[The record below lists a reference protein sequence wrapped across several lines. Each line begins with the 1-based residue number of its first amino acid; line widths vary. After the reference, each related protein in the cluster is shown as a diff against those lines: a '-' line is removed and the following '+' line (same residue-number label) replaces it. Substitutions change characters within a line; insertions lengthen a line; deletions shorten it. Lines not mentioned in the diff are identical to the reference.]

1 MFPMLPKCRC
11 HFGGRGF
18 WYFICCT
25 PRCTNHVKNA
35 CTGFTVDISSIC
47 KRVNKYQI
55 SNFPS
60 YEWISKS
67 ALGRQSQ
74 DLQIDTAP
82 EISFGMCAFL
92 WCRSR
97 RSENEK
103 GICYDAW
110 MLMWNCCIL
119 FSNIKFYLLWRTMQ
133 SFSGI
138 LFEVP
143 VPLKSNKDNI
153 RLSLVLWHLKD
164 FERRKTPQKVINYL
178 SGLITSNG
186 THHPPNKAQS

>member
-1 MFPMLPKCRC
+1 MADRTPRCTSWMFAKDLCVSKIYVIHNIFKCICKEFIYFPMFPMLPKCRC

-92 WCRSR
+92 WCSPW

-103 GICYDAW
+103 GNPTA
-110 MLMWNCCIL
+110 MLGC
-119 FSNIKFYLLWRTMQ
+119 
-133 SFSGI
+133 
-138 LFEVP
+138 
-143 VPLKSNKDNI
+143 
-153 RLSLVLWHLKD
+153 
-164 FERRKTPQKVINYL
+164 
-178 SGLITSNG
+178 
-186 THHPPNKAQS
+186 

>member
-1 MFPMLPKCRC
+1 MADRTPRCTSWMFAQDLCMSKIYVIHNIVKCICKYFIYTSRIPNVAKMPMPFWRTCL
-11 HFGGRGF
+11 

-25 PRCTNHVKNA
+25 PRCTNHVKNV

-55 SNFPS
+55 FNFPS

-67 ALGRQSQ
+67 ALGSQSQ

-92 WCRSR
+92 WCRPW

-103 GICYDAW
+103 GNQTAKLGC
-110 MLMWNCCIL
+110 
-119 FSNIKFYLLWRTMQ
+119 
-133 SFSGI
+133 
-138 LFEVP
+138 
-143 VPLKSNKDNI
+143 
-153 RLSLVLWHLKD
+153 
-164 FERRKTPQKVINYL
+164 
-178 SGLITSNG
+178 
-186 THHPPNKAQS
+186 

>member
-1 MFPMLPKCRC
+1 MADRTPRCTSWMFAKDLCVSKIYVIHNIFKCICKEFIYFPMFPMLPKCRC

-74 DLQIDTAP
+74 DLQIDTA
-82 EISFGMCAFL
+82 
-92 WCRSR
+92 
-97 RSENEK
+97 
-103 GICYDAW
+103 
-110 MLMWNCCIL
+110 
-119 FSNIKFYLLWRTMQ
+119 LLAGHPDDKM
-133 SFSGI
+133 
-138 LFEVP
+138 
-143 VPLKSNKDNI
+143 
-153 RLSLVLWHLKD
+153 
-164 FERRKTPQKVINYL
+164 VINKQIPHVNPRLELIVVYL
-178 SGLITSNG
+178 F
-186 THHPPNKAQS
+186 

>member
-1 MFPMLPKCRC
+1 MADRTPRCTSWMFAQDLCMSKIYVIHNIVKCICKYFIYNSRIPNVAKMPMPFWRTCL
-11 HFGGRGF
+11 

-25 PRCTNHVKNA
+25 PRCTNHVKNVCA
-35 CTGFTVDISSIC
+35 GFTVDISSIC

-67 ALGRQSQ
+67 AFWRQRQ

-92 WCRSR
+92 WCRPW

-103 GICYDAW
+103 GNQTAKLGC
-110 MLMWNCCIL
+110 
-119 FSNIKFYLLWRTMQ
+119 
-133 SFSGI
+133 
-138 LFEVP
+138 
-143 VPLKSNKDNI
+143 
-153 RLSLVLWHLKD
+153 
-164 FERRKTPQKVINYL
+164 
-178 SGLITSNG
+178 
-186 THHPPNKAQS
+186 